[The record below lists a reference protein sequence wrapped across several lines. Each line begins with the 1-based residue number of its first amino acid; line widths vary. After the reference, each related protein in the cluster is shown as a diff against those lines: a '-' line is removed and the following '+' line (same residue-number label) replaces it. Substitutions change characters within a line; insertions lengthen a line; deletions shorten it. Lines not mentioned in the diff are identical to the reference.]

1 MKNQDIFDNSK
12 RTTKKKT
19 NINISE
25 RGWNIIALCI
35 MAFIINIVSIIYVL
49 GSTDIYYWSTAESWN
64 VAIKI
69 SEGAYRP
76 NLWGEVY
83 NSIINL
89 DFNFLSALPCALFIK
104 IFGASR
110 LVYILSLANCYL
122 VSAYVSIYFLAKKIG
137 KAPIV
142 TMFLTLFTIPAV
154 FYMMIRG
161 FSEIGGLFICIIC
174 INLYFDD
181 NKRGEVI
188 RGIVIGILLS
198 LTVLISNIYIF
209 FSISF
214 ITAML
219 AQSIIFKK
227 RFRKSILTLC
237 TFVLILLAFFGR
249 YITGRITS
257 LYGNA
262 SFDFNFFL
270 NTKFIVR
277 YFGLIFTLG
286 LIASSVY
293 ISFKEKEQ
301 KTVFLWLQLV
311 ISYIMLTAT
320 RMHGQLHILL
330 YLPSIIALFII
341 CIRYIKKENVL
352 VAVMALALFQT
363 LSPLIARTQPKNVEE
378 IKYYSILPSFS
389 MRFENRQSSNDIL
402 ELKRILD
409 NTVGKDEYLGV
420 LSYSDIMNA
429 DLLNNVEISLNKT
442 QYRRDYIA
450 FTVPCFD
457 SIIPDI
463 SPLCN
468 ANYMLVPTMA
478 QTVSD
483 NQKILETATDSFLG
497 YKNIAKAYEELYEY
511 ETHIDGVDFKLFKRI
526 RDVNE
531 FEKREFIQELNKRLN
546 NNL

>member
-1 MKNQDIFDNSK
+1 MENHDIFDNFK
-12 RTTKKKT
+12 RAPKKKV
-19 NINISE
+19 NINITE
-25 RGWNIIALCI
+25 RGWNIIALCV
-35 MAFIINIVSIIYVL
+35 MAFIINLVSIIYVF

-69 SEGAYRP
+69 AQGAYRP

-104 IFGASR
+104 IFGPSR

-122 VSAYVSIYFLAKKIG
+122 VSAYIAIYFLAKKIG

-181 NKRGEVI
+181 DKKGEI
-188 RGIVIGILLS
+188 LRGIAIGILLS
-198 LTVLISNIYIF
+198 VVVLISNVYIF

-227 RFRKSILTLC
+227 KFRKSILTLC
-237 TFVLILLAFFGR
+237 TFALILLVFFGR

-257 LYGNA
+257 LYGEA
-262 SFDFNFFL
+262 GFDFNFIL

-277 YFGLIFTLG
+277 YFGLIFIVAI
-286 LIASSVY
+286 IASSAY
-293 ISFKEKEQ
+293 ISFKQKEQ
-301 KTVFLWLQLV
+301 KTVFLWIQLV
-311 ISYIMLTAT
+311 LCYIMLTAT

-341 CIRYIKKENVL
+341 CVRYIKKENIL
-352 VAVMALALFQT
+352 VSLMALSLIQT
-363 LSPLIARTQPKNVEE
+363 VSPFIERTQPKSVEE
-378 IKYYSILPSFS
+378 IKYYSIFPSFS
-389 MRFENRQSSNDIL
+389 MRYEKRQSSNDIL
-402 ELKRILD
+402 ALKRVLD
-409 NTVGKDEYLGV
+409 NAVGKGEYLGV
-420 LSYSDIMNA
+420 LSYSNLMNA
-429 DLLNNVEISLNKT
+429 DLLNNVEISLNKH

-450 FTVPCFD
+450 FTIPCFD
-457 SIIPDI
+457 SIVPDI

-468 ANYMLVPTMA
+468 ANYMLVPTTV
-478 QTVSD
+478 QTMYE

-497 YKNIAKAYEELYEY
+497 WKNIAKAYEELYDY
-511 ETHIDGVDFKLFKRI
+511 ETYIDGVNFKLFKRI

-531 FEKREFIQELNKRLN
+531 IEKREFMQELTKKLDN
-546 NNL
+546 N

>member
-1 MKNQDIFDNSK
+1 MENQDIFDNFK
-12 RTTKKKT
+12 RAPKKKIS
-19 NINISE
+19 INISE
-25 RGWNIIALCI
+25 HGWNIIALCV
-35 MAFIINIVSIIYVL
+35 MAFIINLVSIIYVF

-69 SEGAYRP
+69 AQGAYRP

-104 IFGASR
+104 IFGPSR

-122 VSAYVSIYFLAKKIG
+122 VSMYISIYFLAKKIG
-137 KAPIV
+137 KAPVV
-142 TMFLTLFTIPAV
+142 TMFLTLFAIPAV

-161 FSEIGGLFICIIC
+161 FSEISGLFICIIC
-174 INLYFDD
+174 INLYFNDD
-181 NKRGEVI
+181 KKGEII

-198 LTVLISNIYIF
+198 VVVLISNVYIF

-227 RFRKSILTLC
+227 KFRKSILTLC
-237 TFVLILLAFFGR
+237 TFVLILLVFFGR
-249 YITGRITS
+249 YLTGRITS
-257 LYGNA
+257 LYGDA
-262 SFDFNFFL
+262 SFDFNFIL

-277 YFGLIFTLG
+277 YFGLIFILV

-293 ISFKEKEQ
+293 ISFTQKEK
-301 KTVFLWLQLV
+301 KTVFLWIQLV

-341 CIRYIKKENVL
+341 CVRYIKKENILVL
-352 VAVMALALFQT
+352 LIALSLLQT
-363 LSPLIARTQPKNVEE
+363 VSPFIARTQPKSVEE
-378 IKYYSILPSFS
+378 IKYYSIFPSFS
-389 MRFENRQSSNDIL
+389 MRYEKRQSSNDIL
-402 ELKRILD
+402 ALKRVLD
-409 NTVGKDEYLGV
+409 NAVGKGEYLGV
-420 LSYSDIMNA
+420 LSYSNLMNA
-429 DLLNNVEISLNKT
+429 DLLNNVEISLNKH

-450 FTVPCFD
+450 FTIPCFD
-457 SIIPDI
+457 SIVPDI

-468 ANYMLVPTMA
+468 ANYMLVPTTP
-478 QTVSD
+478 QIISD
-483 NQKILETATDSFLG
+483 NQKILETATQSFLEW
-497 YKNIAKAYEELYEY
+497 KNIARAYEELYDY
-511 ETHIDGVDFKLFKRI
+511 ETYINGVTFKLFKRI

-531 FEKREFIQELNKRLN
+531 IEKRDFMQELNKKLN
-546 NNL
+546 NN